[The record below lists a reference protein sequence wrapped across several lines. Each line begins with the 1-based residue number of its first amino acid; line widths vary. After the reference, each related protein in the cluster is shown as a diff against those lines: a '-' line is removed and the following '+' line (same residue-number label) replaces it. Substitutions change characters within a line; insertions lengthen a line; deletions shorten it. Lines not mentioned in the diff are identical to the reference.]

1 MKFFDCNRSSA
12 AYRVRIALALKGLAP
27 ERILID
33 IHGEAAEHLKPSYV
47 SVNPQKLVP
56 ALVDDEGRVLTQSLA
71 IIEYLDE
78 IAPRPPLLPGS
89 AADRALARSIA
100 LAIACDIHPFG
111 TPRVAR
117 FLASDL
123 QLDSART
130 AGWARHWIRSGLEAV
145 EDLISRRR
153 TGPFAA
159 GATPTI
165 ADIVLL
171 PQVLVAERNQ
181 IDLGDLTALAAVV
194 AELRTLPE
202 FVETAPGYQPV
213 PA

>member
-27 ERILID
+27 DRVAID
-33 IHGEAAEHLKPSYV
+33 IHGEKAAHLKPDYV
-47 SVNPQKLVP
+47 AVNPQKLVP
-56 ALVDDEGRVLTQSLA
+56 ALVDDEGRVITQSLA
-71 IIEYLDE
+71 IVEYLDE
-78 IAPRPPLLPGS
+78 VAPAVPLLP
-89 AADRALARSIA
+89 AAPADRALARSIA

-117 FLASDL
+117 FLAQDL
-123 QLDSART
+123 GLDGTRT

-145 EDLISRRR
+145 EDLIRRR
-153 TGPFAA
+153 RSGPFAA
-159 GATPTI
+159 GPTPTI
-165 ADIVLL
+165 ADIVLV

-181 IDLGDLTALAAVV
+181 IDLGDLEALSAVV
-194 AELRTLPE
+194 AHCRTLPA
-202 FVETAPGYQPV
+202 FVETAPGFQPV